1 MVSYLISQI
10 NFKWCYEWLIIQI
23 MQIVAQLI
31 RRIQKKKKVFFKKYG
46 VSFSVATVTNFYFFP
61 ILINP
66 MFF

>member
-10 NFKWCYEWLIIQI
+10 NFKWCYEWPIIQI
-23 MQIVAQLI
+23 MQSVALLI
-31 RRIQKKKKVFFKKYG
+31 TKIQKKENVFFKKFG
-46 VSFSVATVTNFYFFP
+46 GSFSDVIATNFYFFP